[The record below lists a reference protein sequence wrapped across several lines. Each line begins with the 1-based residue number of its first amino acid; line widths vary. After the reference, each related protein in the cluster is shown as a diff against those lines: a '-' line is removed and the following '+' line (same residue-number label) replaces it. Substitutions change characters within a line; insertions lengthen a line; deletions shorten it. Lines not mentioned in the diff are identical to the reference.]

1 MKEILKVPI
10 INVLQNNQN
19 DVHQADSDQPAH
31 PPNSDRCFLC
41 ALTVYLKIKVF
52 FKQTAKVLIRYEQ
65 CYDKSCLWDFRS
77 GPKQTWLYENLDL
90 ESRGIVLY
98 M

>member
-19 DVHQADSDQPAH
+19 DVHQADSDQPGH

-52 FKQTAKVLIRYEQ
+52 FKQ
-65 CYDKSCLWDFRS
+65 
-77 GPKQTWLYENLDL
+77 
-90 ESRGIVLY
+90 
-98 M
+98 